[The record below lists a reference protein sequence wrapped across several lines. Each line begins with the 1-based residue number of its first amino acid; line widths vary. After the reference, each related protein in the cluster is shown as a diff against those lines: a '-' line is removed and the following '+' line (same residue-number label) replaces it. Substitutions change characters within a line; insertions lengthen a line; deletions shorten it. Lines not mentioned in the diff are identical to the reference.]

1 MGWFLILFFAMLFY
15 SQLNV
20 FIHNRIYVL
29 IYSVRQHQV
38 CASSGIVGFVT
49 WFGGDIWVIHQL
61 FKQAD
66 MDYLP
71 PTRDTRHRNIPN
83 ATNKSEP

>member
-1 MGWFLILFFAMLFY
+1 M
-15 SQLNV
+15 

-49 WFGGDIWVIHQL
+49 WFGGDSRVILEL
-61 FKQAD
+61 FKQTD
-66 MDYLP
+66 MDYLLP
-71 PTRDTRHRNIPN
+71 SDTKHRNIPN
-83 ATNKSEP
+83 AANKSEP